1 MRFAE
6 PQRRPRK
13 GTPGS
18 PSATKQLSAVS
29 KKRLVNK
36 SSRETSRGQKRKS
49 LHVPKQD
56 IGGAIKRPE
65 DSGLAIAP
73 VFGGMDTIA
82 YSSSDDGS
90 LSSEGDLIID
100 N

>member
-1 MRFAE
+1 M
-6 PQRRPRK
+6 
-13 GTPGS
+13 
-18 PSATKQLSAVS
+18 
-29 KKRLVNK
+29 
-36 SSRETSRGQKRKS
+36 
-49 LHVPKQD
+49 PKQNS
-56 IGGAIKRPE
+56 GAKRPE

-73 VFGGMDTIA
+73 VFGGMDTVS